1 MRTQRVVL
9 CLVMLFA
16 TAFAA
21 GIAGVPAAS
30 AADAPV
36 LEFAPGVLDKLEG
49 VDKEFTLDWGI
60 YRNT

>member
-16 TAFAA
+16 AAFAA
-21 GIAGVPAAS
+21 GIPGVPAAS
-30 AADAPV
+30 ALDLPV
-36 LEFAPGVLDKLEG
+36 LEFAPGVVDKLEG
-49 VDKEFTLDWGI
+49 LDKEFNLDWGI

>member
-16 TAFAA
+16 AAFVA

-49 VDKEFTLDWGI
+49 VDKEFTLDLGI